1 MPGPLDGI
9 RVLEVAN
16 WLAAPA
22 ATALM
27 ADMGADV
34 IKVEPPAGDVYRG
47 FILRSLGYDFD
58 FATNFAFQL
67 DNRGKRSIT
76 VDLEKPGGPELVRT
90 LAANCDI
97 FVTNLVQRRRTKYGM
112 TYDEIKAVNPGV
124 IYTSFSGY
132 GTHGPDAD
140 RPGFDFAAFWARS
153 GIMGILAEPDAPP
166 PLCRGGQGDHTT
178 ALNILAATLAA
189 LRLRDKTGEGQHVEL
204 TLQGTGMWTIAGD
217 YAAALAAKSTKQQPP
232 RISRKNPVN
241 PIWNSY
247 RTADDRWLLL
257 VNPVP
262 FPAAWPKFCQI
273 AGKPEW
279 AADPRW
285 DTIMSLRAHSAMLT
299 AECDVI
305 FAAHDYAWWAAQL
318 DAAGLI
324 WAPVATMPEMVADPQ
339 VAEMGWYTTIDHPEY
354 GSFETLDT
362 PFKIYG
368 AEVGVRGPAPENG
381 QHTFEI
387 LAEAGIDGA
396 ELERLATAGVI
407 G

>member
-34 IKVEPPAGDVYRG
+34 IKVEPPAGDVFRG
-47 FILRSLGYDFD
+47 FILRSMGYDFD
-58 FATNFAFQL
+58 FATNYAFQL

-76 VDLEKPGGPELVRT
+76 IDLEKPGGGELVRK
-90 LAANCDI
+90 LAATSDI
-97 FVTNLVQRRRTKYGM
+97 FVTNLIQPRRARYGL
-112 TYDEIKAVNPGV
+112 TFDDVRAVNPGV

-132 GTHGPDAD
+132 GTHGPDEA

-153 GIMGILAEPDAPP
+153 GIMGLMAEPDAPP

-178 ALNILAATLAA
+178 ALNLLAATLAA
-189 LRLRDKTGEGQHVEL
+189 LRLKDKTGAGQHVEL

-217 YAAALAAKSTKQQPP
+217 FAAALAAKANQQQPP

-262 FPAAWPKFCQI
+262 FPAAWPKFCAI
-273 AGKPEW
+273 AGRPEW

-285 DTIMSLRAHSAMLT
+285 DTTPKLRTHSAPLT
-299 AECDVI
+299 AECDAI
-305 FAAHDYAWWAAQL
+305 FAAHDYAWWAREL

-339 VAEMGWYTTIDHPEY
+339 VHEMGWFATIDHPEY
-354 GSFETLDT
+354 GTFETLDT
-362 PFKIYG
+362 PFKIFG
-368 AEVGVRGPAPENG
+368 AEVGVRGPAPEVG
-381 QHTFEI
+381 QHTFDI
-387 LAEAGIDGA
+387 LAEAGIEGA